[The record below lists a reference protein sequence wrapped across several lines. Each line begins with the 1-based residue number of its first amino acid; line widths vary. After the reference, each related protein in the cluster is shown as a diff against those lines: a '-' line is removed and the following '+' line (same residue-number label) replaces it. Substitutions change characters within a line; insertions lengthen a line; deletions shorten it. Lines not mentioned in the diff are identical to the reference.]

1 MSSTVPHTAQIA
13 EPVLRQAEMHL
24 CRPTDPCEGT
34 IVKNEICTAG
44 KKAAG
49 VVRHLEIDI
58 SGTPLE
64 GRCLAGQ
71 SIGVL
76 APGLD
81 THGKPHKVRLYSL
94 ASPSLGEDGA
104 GKIISTTVKRS
115 IDEHW
120 ETRELFIGVCSNYL
134 CDRKVGDKVKLSG
147 PNGKRFVLPA
157 RFDEHEYVFI
167 ATGTGIAP
175 FRGMI
180 TELLHSN
187 CQSRIALLMGSPY
200 STDLL
205 YHEHFL
211 QLAKDHP
218 NFKYVPAVS
227 RERNGEHDRLY
238 VQDRLRTD
246 RDALLPLLC
255 SPKTLIYICGLAG
268 MELGV
273 FQELARQL
281 PPEALAGYLTLAP
294 GASDSVSAWQRSMI
308 NKEVRPTRRVFLEV
322 YA

>member
-1 MSSTVPHTAQIA
+1 MMSAAPGGPEIA

-24 CRPTDPCEGT
+24 CRPTEPCEGT
-34 IVKNEICTAG
+34 IVKSEICTAG

-49 VVRHLEIDI
+49 VVRHIEIDV

-64 GRCLAGQ
+64 GHCLAGQ

-76 APGLD
+76 TPGND
-81 THGKPHKVRLYSL
+81 ANGKLHKVRLYSL

-115 IDEHW
+115 IEEHW
-120 ETRELFIGVCSNYL
+120 ETRELFVGVCSNYL

-157 RFDEHEYVFI
+157 RFDEHEYIFI

-175 FRGMI
+175 FRGMV
-180 TELLHSN
+180 TELLHSG
-187 CQSRIALLMGSPY
+187 CQSRVSLLMGAPY
-200 STDLL
+200 ETDLL
-205 YHEHFL
+205 YHQQFL
-211 QLAKDHP
+211 QLARDHP
-218 NFKYVPAVS
+218 NFRYIPAVS

-255 SPKTLIYICGLAG
+255 SPRTLIYICGLAG

-273 FQELARQL
+273 FQELVRQL
-281 PPEALAGYLTLAP
+281 PPEALGGYLTLAP
-294 GASDSVSAWQRSMI
+294 GAIDSVSEWQRSMI
-308 NKEVRPTRRVFLEV
+308 NKEVRLTRRVFMEV
-322 YA
+322 YS

>member
-1 MSSTVPHTAQIA
+1 MSSTVPDGPAIA

-24 CRPTDPCEGT
+24 CRPTDPCEGV
-34 IVKNEICTAG
+34 IVRNELCTAG

-81 THGKPHKVRLYSL
+81 AHGKPHKVRLYSL

-104 GKIISTTVKRS
+104 GKVISTTVKRS

-120 ETRELFIGVCSNYL
+120 ETHELFIGVCSNYL
-134 CDRKVGDKVKLSG
+134 CDRKVGDKVRLSG

-157 RFDEHEYVFI
+157 RFDEHEYLFV

-175 FRGMI
+175 FRGMV
-180 TELLHSN
+180 TELLKSG
-187 CQSRIALLMGSPY
+187 CQSRITLLMGTPY

-205 YHEHFL
+205 YHEQFL
-211 QLAKDHP
+211 KLQKGHA
-218 NFKYVPAVS
+218 NFRYITSVS

-246 RDALLPLLC
+246 REALLPQLC
-255 SPKTLIYICGLAG
+255 SSKTLIYICGLAG
-268 MELGV
+268 MELGI

-281 PPEALAGYLTLAP
+281 PPEALSGYLGVSPEVLA
-294 GASDSVSAWQRSMI
+294 GVNTWQRSMI
-308 NKEVRPTRRVFLEV
+308 NKEVRPTRRVFMEV